1 MSLWEQLCTFRE
13 MSICEIIMLVCFAA
27 SWPAAIVKT
36 WRAKNPAGK
45 SILFAVLI
53 IIGYVAGAL
62 HKVFVKPDAVFW
74 LYVFNGLLVSCDLVL
89 VLRYRLRDRLAV
101 KRETERK

>member
-53 IIGYVAGAL
+53 REYTWYSRSVNTGFSAIWFMKAG
-62 HKVFVKPDAVFW
+62 
-74 LYVFNGLLVSCDLVL
+74 
-89 VLRYRLRDRLAV
+89 
-101 KRETERK
+101 

>member
-1 MSLWEQLCTFRE
+1 MSLWEQLCTFGK
-13 MSICEIIMLVCFAA
+13 MSIWEIAMLVCFAA

-53 IIGYVAGAL
+53 ILGYVAGAV
-62 HKVFVKPDAVFW
+62 HKIIYSRDAVFW
-74 LYVFNGLLVSCDLVL
+74 LYVFNGLLVSADLVL
-89 VLRYRLRDRLAV
+89 VLRYRLRNRRAAQDGTAQ
-101 KRETERK
+101 K